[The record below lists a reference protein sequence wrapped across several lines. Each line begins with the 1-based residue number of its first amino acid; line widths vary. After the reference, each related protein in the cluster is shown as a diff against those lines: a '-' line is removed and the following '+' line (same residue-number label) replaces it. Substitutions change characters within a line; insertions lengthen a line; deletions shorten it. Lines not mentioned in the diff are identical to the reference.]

1 VTSYARAFQ
10 LIPATYRGF
19 QHNGYRRL
27 QEILFMSGNRW
38 IPGRTLTDPPKYFFG
53 VLTLAADTILVVP
66 WPQAAITGQKIATT
80 GPIPVIMRLQTVF
93 DTVVTRW
100 ASAFPRSPATK
111 EAVAISLDIHGD
123 AAAIDTLRVAERL
136 TTDRGERVR
145 LAATRIS
152 IQLKFGALAS
162 GDTLAHVLISADS
175 LLGANAQPTPEI
187 AGYLAPVSAMTG
199 RCEQTSKLLRR
210 SEGTPAT
217 NATTTSKLPRDV
229 EEEIAAIEAY
239 VSVGCRPVDV
249 WRRLD
254 DISRSIVGPQATDDA
269 KQLEYLELNAIVR
282 AIVPPDSGWVK
293 RFAGRGGRTIVAER
307 FIAEGQPDSARA
319 RLREA
324 ARVRRSALAGQVTA
338 DAVVAEARVWLMLAD
353 TASAIASLEEALS
366 AARHA
371 PPLLTNQSRYNTG
384 RMGFLIQAYALH
396 AELMATRDR
405 AKARQSA
412 RIAVA
417 MWRNA
422 DGEHQPTVDRLREIL
437 K

>member
-1 VTSYARAFQ
+1 
-10 LIPATYRGF
+10 
-19 QHNGYRRL
+19 
-27 QEILFMSGNRW
+27 
-38 IPGRTLTDPPKYFFG
+38 
-53 VLTLAADTILVVP
+53 
-66 WPQAAITGQKIATT
+66 
-80 GPIPVIMRLQTVF
+80 
-93 DTVVTRW
+93 
-100 ASAFPRSPATK
+100 
-111 EAVAISLDIHGD
+111 
-123 AAAIDTLRVAERL
+123 
-136 TTDRGERVR
+136 
-145 LAATRIS
+145 
-152 IQLKFGALAS
+152 
-162 GDTLAHVLISADS
+162 
-175 LLGANAQPTPEI
+175 
-187 AGYLAPVSAMTG
+187 
-199 RCEQTSKLLRR
+199 
-210 SEGTPAT
+210 
-217 NATTTSKLPRDV
+217 LPRDV